1 MFATDRGEYEYDA
14 DGRLAVAD
22 GSGHEWD
29 GNGNLLARTGAR
41 PATLAYTAFDKPAE
55 LATSAGLIAF
65 EYDADQ
71 ARVYRY
77 SEADARETIY
87 VTELYQRHR
96 DELTG
101 VTQHH
106 YYVPGIER
114 IVASVVDT
122 DDGVN
127 ATRTTHYLHVDHLG
141 STDTVSDELGV
152 VEQRMSFD
160 VWGKRR
166 DAEDW
171 SLPDEFAQLGA
182 VNLGYTGHEAQEDGG
197 LLNMGGRMYDP
208 QLGRMASADP
218 FVVAPN
224 STQGWNRYAYVL
236 NQPLSRTDPSGF
248 EPTERPAGD
257 ADSEQA
263 KPPERDAKGMEGR
276 GTTTQGPPKPR
287 EMQPGGSAEPKASQA
302 AGEQGPGAGGKPP
315 RGDALPPSGG
325 PSISGLIAGFMLDG
339 VKSLTPGAGVTTPH
353 PLEGFTDSMLPSE
366 GPSQERRRLNV
377 SAETADRV
385 SQVMQ
390 DPPTYVVISIE
401 ITLFMIGGDAEAV
414 GALIE
419 GGVNVVSRRGGKEA
433 LPLVAGTLKRKK
445 EKAAGAVARE
455 PRRARAPAKR
465 AADDIA
471 TGPDGVKRC
480 DYCGKEVRESSG
492 APNSKEYDHVQPWS
506 RGGGSGPDN
515 IRVSCRTCNRSKGAK
530 TPGEWSGPKPK

>member
-1 MFATDRGEYEYDA
+1 M
-14 DGRLAVAD
+14 
-22 GSGHEWD
+22 
-29 GNGNLLARTGAR
+29 
-41 PATLAYTAFDKPAE
+41 
-55 LATSAGLIAF
+55 IAF

-71 ARVYRY
+71 DRVYRY

-101 VTQHH
+101 EIQHH

-114 IVASVVDT
+114 IVASVDDT

-236 NQPLSRTDPSGF
+236 NQPLSLTDPSGF

-287 EMQPGGSAEPKASQA
+287 EMQPGGSSEPKASQGGWR
-302 AGEQGPGAGGKPP
+302 AGP
-315 RGDALPPSGG
+315 RRGRQAP
-325 PSISGLIAGFMLDG
+325 A
-339 VKSLTPGAGVTTPH
+339 
-353 PLEGFTDSMLPSE
+353 
-366 GPSQERRRLNV
+366 RRRAP
-377 SAETADRV
+377 AERWAVDLWADRGLHARRRE
-385 SQVMQ
+385 
-390 DPPTYVVISIE
+390 VV
-401 ITLFMIGGDAEAV
+401 DAWRGRDHAAPARGLHRQHAAERGAV
-414 GALIE
+414 AGAAAAE
-419 GGVNVVSRRGGKEA
+419 CVRRGG
-433 LPLVAGTLKRKK
+433 G
-445 EKAAGAVARE
+445 GADRGRSQC
-455 PRRARAPAKR
+455 RRAA
-465 AADDIA
+465 
-471 TGPDGVKRC
+471 
-480 DYCGKEVRESSG
+480 
-492 APNSKEYDHVQPWS
+492 
-506 RGGGSGPDN
+506 
-515 IRVSCRTCNRSKGAK
+515 
-530 TPGEWSGPKPK
+530 EW